1 MMYRKILLVILMGG
15 VFVFLTAG
23 DIGIDT
29 IFSPGATHPLN
40 TPITVI
46 ARVRRYSGGAPPSF
60 PVVCSIVS
68 SNGYLRYTNTQM
80 VLWLEPLD
88 TVRVS
93 FANYT
98 LTFSEV
104 ESVILRTLFANDTN
118 PANDRMSRACAI
130 YSYYQDFEA
139 NNGGFIADPA
149 TGGWEWGVPT
159 SGPSSAYSGVKCW
172 GTGVYG
178 PSADWNLN
186 SCRYIALINNPL
198 IGFMHWYQIESY
210 YDGANIKYSTND
222 TNWTLLH
229 PFIDPYNGVFL
240 PPAFESCWTGTTA
253 GNFWHPAVVVI
264 PVNAGQIF
272 WVRWHFHSDAS
283 VQYPG
288 WYVDDVVG
296 MGCVPF
302 SGIEEVNTNNITI
315 TALNLARPNP
325 IINGIAHISFTLA
338 EPSQVSFRIYDAS
351 GRLIRTLVNEHKSS
365 GIYNINW
372 NCRDDFGRNV
382 AKGIYFCTLETP
394 KHKFVRKLVLIR

>member
-1 MMYRKILLVILMGG
+1 
-15 VFVFLTAG
+15 
-23 DIGIDT
+23 
-29 IFSPGATHPLN
+29 
-40 TPITVI
+40 
-46 ARVRRYSGGAPPSF
+46 
-60 PVVCSIVS
+60 
-68 SNGYLRYTNTQM
+68 M